1 MQPTVP
7 PQSSAGD
14 ARDPYEAHLRACR
27 QCAADTTPCAAAK
40 HLRRAYNNALRAS
53 RAGSGADAP
62 PTATSALPARRA
74 VGRPHVPPGIPPLT
88 PPVRPPADRP

>member
-7 PQSSAGD
+7 AQSSPGE

-53 RAGSGADAP
+53 RADSTADTP
-62 PTATSALPARRA
+62 PSPVPVRRA
-74 VGRPHVPPGIPPLT
+74 VGSPQVPPRVPPLT